1 LTKWQSGITIP
12 LKENDMNSCV
22 KISEMTLLA
31 YHAIA
36 LIARSKDGVM
46 GAAEIAQITQKSQNT
61 LHKVMQRL
69 AKEAIIE
76 SSRGRGGGFALKAQ
90 PDDIKL
96 LTIYEMFEGKLT
108 NVECLAGVSECIF
121 GGCLFG
127 KVIRDIDRQFYS
139 FLTANTVAD
148 LMHR

>member
-1 LTKWQSGITIP
+1 
-12 LKENDMNSCV
+12 MNSCV

-36 LIARSKDGVM
+36 LIARSKDGAM
-46 GAAEIAQITQKSQNT
+46 GAAQIAQITQKSQNT

-90 PDDIKL
+90 PADIKL

-108 NVECLAGVSECIF
+108 SVDCLAGVNDCMF
-121 GGCLFG
+121 GSCLFG
-127 KVIRDIDRQFYS
+127 KVIRDIDRNFIN
-139 FLTANTVAD
+139 FLTVNSVAD
-148 LMHR
+148 LMNG

>member
-1 LTKWQSGITIP
+1 
-12 LKENDMNSCV
+12 MNSCV
-22 KISEMTLLA
+22 KISEMTLMA

-36 LIARSKDGVM
+36 LIARSKTGAM

-69 AKEAIIE
+69 AKAEIIE
-76 SSRGRGGGFALKAQ
+76 SSRGRGGGFMLKAQ
-90 PDDIKL
+90 PREVLL

-108 NVECLAGVSECIF
+108 SGDCLAGVSECIF

-127 KVIRDIDRQFYS
+127 KIISDIDRQFYD
-139 FLTANTVAD
+139 FLSANTIAD
-148 LMHR
+148 LMKE